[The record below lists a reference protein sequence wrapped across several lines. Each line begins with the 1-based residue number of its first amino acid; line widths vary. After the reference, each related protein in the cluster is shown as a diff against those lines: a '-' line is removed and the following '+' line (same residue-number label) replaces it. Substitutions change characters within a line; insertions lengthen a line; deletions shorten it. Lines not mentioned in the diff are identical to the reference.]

1 MLSYRGLTVIYR
13 LHVMTVTDHTP
24 PAAVST
30 GVRRWPVDPEHGLLR
45 LAVILTFVGGSILS
59 YIVFTLLFPQGD
71 GGAVNLLGVAVA
83 IGIAML
89 LTRAIEGGL
98 KRRWPSGRVF
108 EIDGSTIRLT
118 GKGTPTEID
127 GAQHVNVLTWR
138 FTISRRTRVPK
149 GWFVVALALVQN
161 DLYLPV
167 YTFMSPD
174 EFNSLRLNS
183 HFSTLAPAKQK
194 DKGDLR
200 LAGQQRR
207 LRTAEYARWN
217 DGGELSKDHF
227 IEALDALGRE
237 FPAWMI
243 SE

>member
-1 MLSYRGLTVIYR
+1 MLSYRGLTVIEPLR
-13 LHVMTVTDHTP
+13 AMTVTDHAS
-24 PAAVST
+24 PAAAT
-30 GVRRWPVDPEHGLLR
+30 TAARRWPVDPEHGLLR
-45 LAVILTFVGGSILS
+45 LAVILTFVIGGILT
-59 YIVFTLLFPQGD
+59 YIIITLLFPQGE
-71 GGAVNLLGVAVA
+71 GGAINLIGVAIA
-83 IGIAML
+83 IGVAML
-89 LTRAIEGGL
+89 LTRAVEGGL
-98 KRRWPSGRVF
+98 KRRWPSGRTF

-127 GAQHVNVLTWR
+127 GAQHVNVLAWR

-149 GWFVVALALVQN
+149 GWFVVALALHQD

-174 EFNSLRLNS
+174 DFNLLPLNS
-183 HFSTLAPAKQK
+183 HFSVLTPAKQK
-194 DKGDLR
+194 DQGDLR

-217 DGGELSKDHF
+217 DGGELSKTHF